1 VKRRGFIAMAGA
13 LASAVLGARAQ
24 SPRFQPAQDIG
35 PLIQRLTGGVAPER
49 GGVEIELPQ
58 IAENG
63 NSVPM
68 RVKVASP
75 MTPEDHVTAIHI
87 IAERNPRPLVAT
99 FHLGPRSGRA
109 EIGTRVRLAGTQKV
123 TVLAALSGNRFQVGQ
138 MDVLVT
144 SAACL
149 DESM

>member
-1 VKRRGFIAMAGA
+1 MRRRRFLWIAAAGG
-13 LASAVLGARAQ
+13 LAPLAAR
-24 SPRFQPAQDIG
+24 SRSMRFQPAQDVS
-35 PLIQRLTGGVAPER
+35 PLLQKLTGGVAPET

-75 MTPEDHVTAIHI
+75 MSEADHVTAIHI
-87 IAERNPRPLVAT
+87 VAERNPRPLVAT
-99 FHLGPRSGRA
+99 FHLGPRAGRA
-109 EIGTRVRLAGTQKV
+109 EIATRIRLAGTQRV
-123 TVLAALSGNRFQVGQ
+123 VVVAALSGNRFRTGQ

-149 DESM
+149 DESL

>member
-1 VKRRGFIAMAGA
+1 MAGVA
-13 LASAVLGARAQ
+13 AAAGIGARAQ
-24 SPRFQPAQDIG
+24 SPRFQPAQDIA
-35 PLIQRLTGGVAPER
+35 PLLQRLTGGVAPER

-68 RVKVASP
+68 RVKVDNP
-75 MTPEDHVTAIHI
+75 MTPQDHVTAIHI

-99 FHLGPRSGRA
+99 FHLGPQSGRA
-109 EIGTRVRLAGTQKV
+109 EVGTRVRLAGTQKV
-123 TVLAALSGNRFQVGQ
+123 TVLAALNGNRFRIGQ

-144 SAACL
+144 AAACL